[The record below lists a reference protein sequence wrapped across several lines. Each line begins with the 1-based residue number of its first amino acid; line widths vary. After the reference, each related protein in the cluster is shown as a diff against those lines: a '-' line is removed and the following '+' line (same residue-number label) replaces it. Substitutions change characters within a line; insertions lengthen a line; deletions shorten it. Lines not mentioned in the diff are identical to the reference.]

1 VPWSKILENIYCN
14 WAARKRVW
22 HPEVQVLNQA
32 RRAHGIPD
40 TLGSFTPWVKDVPHI
55 CPSLPSIDL
64 PMKIPPNVYNCGP
77 ILLSTPPIDSSD
89 PDLLTWLKQRPTV
102 LMVLGTHFEAYA
114 ETLREQAIGLHML
127 LEARPDIQV
136 LWKLKAEKVTENSG
150 RESVNNILEEEL
162 KSGRVRIEGWLK
174 ADPVAIMTSGHVVCA
189 VHHGGANSYFEAAWY
204 GVPIMF

>member
-1 VPWSKILENIYCN
+1 
-14 WAARKRVW
+14 
-22 HPEVQVLNQA
+22 
-32 RRAHGIPD
+32 
-40 TLGSFTPWVKDVPHI
+40 
-55 CPSLPSIDL
+55 
-64 PMKIPPNVYNCGP
+64 
-77 ILLSTPPIDSSD
+77 
-89 PDLLTWLKQRPTV
+89 
-102 LMVLGTHFEAYA
+102 MVLGTHFEAYA